1 MERRGLF
8 RSGSS
13 ARFPAV
19 LLSGEHRVAS
29 AADPGAPALQWRS
42 VAAGPV
48 VAVVTLVAALL
59 TTHAAGVP
67 LRDPDG
73 VAGRRFLWV
82 VALVVALVGLDVVVR
97 AGRRSGTRTPS
108 RAAMRSVRRERWN
121 WHRGVAVGSALIS
134 FYISYLAYRN
144 LKSVVPLLRP
154 GDLFDRQLADFERGL
169 LGGNDPA
176 ALLHSVLGTG
186 VQTQLLSIVY
196 VFFILFVPLSLAFAV
211 VFSPNL
217 PGGLFYATAASLNW
231 PLGAASYFMLPAL
244 GPVYAEPAVFAH
256 LPASDASALQ
266 GVLLDQRLEF
276 LRDPLAS
283 GTAQSIAA
291 FASVHISM
299 IFTAAVAAHLL
310 GLGRRLRIALWV
322 LLAATTAATIYLG
335 WHYVIDDLVGVVI
348 GLAALALARAIT
360 GFELRPRTATT
371 SRARIKRALV

>member
-1 MERRGLF
+1 
-8 RSGSS
+8 
-13 ARFPAV
+13 
-19 LLSGEHRVAS
+19 
-29 AADPGAPALQWRS
+29 
-42 VAAGPV
+42 
-48 VAVVTLVAALL
+48 
-59 TTHAAGVP
+59 
-67 LRDPDG
+67 
-73 VAGRRFLWV
+73 
-82 VALVVALVGLDVVVR
+82 
-97 AGRRSGTRTPS
+97 
-108 RAAMRSVRRERWN
+108 
-121 WHRGVAVGSALIS
+121 
-134 FYISYLAYRN
+134 
-144 LKSVVPLLRP
+144 
-154 GDLFDRQLADFERGL
+154 
-169 LGGNDPA
+169 
-176 ALLHSVLGTG
+176 
-186 VQTQLLSIVY
+186 
-196 VFFILFVPLSLAFAV
+196 
-211 VFSPNL
+211 
-217 PGGLFYATAASLNW
+217 
-231 PLGAASYFMLPAL
+231 MLPAL